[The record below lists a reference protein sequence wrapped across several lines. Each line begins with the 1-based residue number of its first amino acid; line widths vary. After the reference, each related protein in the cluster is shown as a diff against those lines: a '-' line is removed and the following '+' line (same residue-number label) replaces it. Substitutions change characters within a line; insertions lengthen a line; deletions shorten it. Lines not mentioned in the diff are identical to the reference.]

1 MANDK
6 TSGQKPGP
14 VNKQAAD
21 ARNISAEQ
29 VSSAASA
36 TPDSSSSARKSS
48 SKGKTHKSRV
58 GGTAV
63 PGAKSTQPKPASTS
77 SDPNQQQIESYNR
90 DMRRRMEHLGAGPY
104 AQENRTQSLQE
115 QRQKRLDRRKQRL
128 DEKRQEMRKAMPG
141 GKISLGRKNTY
152 FVIAAAALVV
162 LIIVVF
168 AILRLTNVL
177 H

>member
-1 MANDK
+1 
-6 TSGQKPGP
+6 
-14 VNKQAAD
+14 
-21 ARNISAEQ
+21 
-29 VSSAASA
+29 
-36 TPDSSSSARKSS
+36 
-48 SKGKTHKSRV
+48 
-58 GGTAV
+58 
-63 PGAKSTQPKPASTS
+63 
-77 SDPNQQQIESYNR
+77 
-90 DMRRRMEHLGAGPY
+90 MRRRMEHLGAGPY